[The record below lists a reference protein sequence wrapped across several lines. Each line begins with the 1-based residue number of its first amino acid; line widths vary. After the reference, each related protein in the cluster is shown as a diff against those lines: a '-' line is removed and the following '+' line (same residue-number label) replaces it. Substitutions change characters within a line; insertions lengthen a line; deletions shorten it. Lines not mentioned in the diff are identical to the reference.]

1 MECLDNSWALLF
13 YVNCIISLPASSR
26 NVVGILIGIVIAS
39 LDQAGE
45 NWHHV
50 SLLITMGCESLRIQ
64 RQIAHSSFPQ
74 KAALLMVFPFHVISL
89 RKRRSYRA
97 HFTGEKTEVQR
108 NYVTY
113 PRPYGKEAG
122 VGGQDPHPHLSDS
135 QICPSSHFGL
145 WVWLVCVCLC
155 VCT

>member
-1 MECLDNSWALLF
+1 
-13 YVNCIISLPASSR
+13 
-26 NVVGILIGIVIAS
+26 
-39 LDQAGE
+39 
-45 NWHHV
+45 
-50 SLLITMGCESLRIQ
+50 MGCESLRIQ

-122 VGGQDPHPHLSDS
+122 VGVKTPIH
-135 QICPSSHFGL
+135 ICLTHKSVHQVILVYGFGSC
-145 WVWLVCVCLC
+145 VSVCVFARRVCSHAPRVEKHLYLKRDVLWC
-155 VCT
+155 VCSSGQWLLFVLISESLAMCVQRCGF